1 MVRSDFEGSKT
12 EKIEFIENSN
22 FTSRYLQ
29 KNPPPHFNLW
39 IVAFSKSITTERK
52 AIKNYEIKNI
62 HIIKPI
68 FYY

>member
-29 KNPPPHFNLW
+29 KNPPPILTYG
-39 IVAFSKSITTERK
+39 S
-52 AIKNYEIKNI
+52 
-62 HIIKPI
+62 
-68 FYY
+68 